1 MRRIDAAPASCGKT
15 YRPETRHKQQQTGA
29 ECATN
34 RLNNL
39 EMVIR
44 SEQLEDHA
52 RVDEVHRRAFGQP
65 DEAQL
70 VAAIRQ
76 ADGFDPFLSL
86 VAVQNEQLLGH
97 ILFSPI
103 SIVGENGDVPA
114 LALAPMAVIPG
125 CQRQGIGSEL
135 VAAGLQTARLA
146 GHRIVIVLGHAKYYP
161 RFGFVRC
168 SQFDITS
175 PFPAPDEAFMVMA
188 LTPGS
193 LEDVSGEV
201 RYPAPFGGP

>member
-1 MRRIDAAPASCGKT
+1 
-15 YRPETRHKQQQTGA
+15 
-29 ECATN
+29 
-34 RLNNL
+34 
-39 EMVIR
+39 MVIR
-44 SEQLEDHA
+44 SEQPEDHA
-52 RVDEVHRRAFGQP
+52 KIDETNRLAFGQP
-65 DEAQL
+65 DEARL

-76 ADGFDPFLSL
+76 ADGFDPSLSL
-86 VAVQNEQLLGH
+86 VAIRDGQLVGH

-103 SIVGENGDVPA
+103 SIVGENGEVPA
-114 LALAPMAVIPG
+114 FALAPMAVRPE

-135 VAAGLQTARLA
+135 VAAGLQAARLA

-168 SQFDITS
+168 SQFGITS

-201 RYPAPFGGP
+201 RYPAAFGGP